1 MKWDPE
7 VRAAIAAVN
16 PSIDPKLVHAIIQK
30 ESSHGAKLVTHE
42 PNDPKTGLPRYSYG
56 PMMVL
61 DTTAR
66 GVYGISDPSTLASNP
81 ALGILVGVK
90 YLNSKLRAYPGDV
103 RSAIAAY
110 NAGSA
115 RRTKKGGTF
124 VNQEYVDIVL
134 GFWKQYGGAVAA
146 GGGVLVLLV
155 IGLLLLRSRRLRA
168 A

>member
-1 MKWDPE
+1 MKYEAE
-7 VRAAIAAVN
+7 VTRAIAQVN
-16 PSIDPKLVHAIIQK
+16 PAIDPKLVHAIIQK
-30 ESSHGAKLVTHE
+30 ESTHGATLVTHE
-42 PNDPKTGLPRYSYG
+42 PNDPKTGAARYSYG

-66 GVYGISDPSTLASNP
+66 GDYGIADPSSLARDP

-90 YLNSKLRAYPGDV
+90 YLNSKLRAYPGNV
-103 RSAIAAY
+103 PSAVAAY

-115 RRTKKGGTF
+115 RKTKDGRY
-124 VNQEYVDIVL
+124 VNQAYVDAVL

-146 GGGVLVLLV
+146 GGGILVLAV
-155 IGLLLLRSRRLRA
+155 VAFLLLRSRRLRA